1 MGILPQSDHKSNPIL
16 NKSKIPDY
24 ARDYKNEYLFI
35 RAINKT
41 CEDFIKRIDLY
52 EENKIFNS
60 SRANNLM
67 FHFNKFL
74 KAIQLD
80 YLKDISDFYFKE
92 KDVRSIESLGCCLDD
107 YTDLYCDYD
116 SFEFDQEK
124 FDNNVENDYPG
135 LKKFIECFNRFHD
148 KLKVDYFS
156 EKDFK
161 SFLDSDSDDGVDRD
175 DIAGILGSDSDS
187 DSDSD

>member
-1 MGILPQSDHKSNPIL
+1 M
-16 NKSKIPDY
+16 
-24 ARDYKNEYLFI
+24 
-35 RAINKT
+35 

-187 DSDSD
+187 DSD

>member
-1 MGILPQSDHKSNPIL
+1 
-16 NKSKIPDY
+16 
-24 ARDYKNEYLFI
+24 
-35 RAINKT
+35 
-41 CEDFIKRIDLY
+41 
-52 EENKIFNS
+52 
-60 SRANNLM
+60 M

-161 SFLDSDSDDGVDRD
+161 SFLDSDSD
-175 DIAGILGSDSDS
+175 SDSDS
-187 DSDSD
+187 D